1 MSINLQA
8 PIVIRREIDIFAPP
22 DLVWDWISRVDLWS
36 DWHPEVSSS
45 HWVGDPGPNGRFKWR
60 KSLLGVP
67 SIVTRWRE
75 AREFAWSGT
84 AWGITSHQV
93 FLLDGD
99 FKSTRIICEQSIEGF
114 GARMLTPLARR
125 FAERWSEMWLG
136 ALKTRIEQAH
146 ERGARRPGQGRP
158 HPRTLDPRMNR
169 IFDRM
174 RGRGGWY

>member
-22 DLVWDWISRVDLWS
+22 NLVWDWISRVDLWP

-45 HWVGDPGPNGRFKWR
+45 RWLGNPGLNGRFKWR

-75 AREFAWSGT
+75 ALEFAWSGT

-99 FKSTRIICEQSIEGF
+99 YKSTRIICEQSVEGF
-114 GARMLTPLARR
+114 GARVLTPVVRHL
-125 FAERWSEMWLG
+125 AERWSEMWLG

-146 ERGARRPGQGRP
+146 ERGARRPGQGPRRP
-158 HPRTLDPRMNR
+158 RILDPSASHMV
-169 IFDRM
+169 DRV
-174 RGRGGWY
+174 RGRGRW